1 MKIYEYVFDAALGCI
16 DTGLTFNRVKF
27 RSNEF
32 IVYEDKILKC
42 NELKCRAVIKIS
54 LI

>member
-1 MKIYEYVFDAALGCI
+1 MRISEYIFDAAFGCI

-32 IVYEDKILKC
+32 IVYKNKIFKMFQGS
-42 NELKCRAVIKIS
+42 NEN
-54 LI
+54 